1 MCRRLQQALKFVR
14 LARTQLRP
22 AAVEKARDGFF
33 TGMGDH
39 FHRNTQRK
47 IQTIMI
53 HILIGI
59 RAQLIKMCPI
69 MKELTDR
76 GVPYNFVFLAQHT
89 KTINEIIDQFG
100 IKRPDYIIC
109 PRNRDITSSLDMI
122 GWSCR
127 VLAHGLVHRR
137 RIFKGDRKGVVLIH
151 GDAPPLLLGGLLAKA
166 QGLTVGQV
174 EAGLRSFNFLKP
186 FPEELTRVI
195 SSKIGLIDL
204 YFCQDETSA
213 ANVRKFYRYKD
224 IIITNYNTII
234 DAIHLARQQTESFVP
249 ASEHEKYGIVTIH
262 RFETISNP
270 AALADLVELLIDI
283 SKIITLRFILHP
295 PTNEAL
301 KKHGLLSRLQQTD
314 NIDLIPRLSF
324 FEFSRQLAGCAP
336 TGYQATADASAATS
350 PGGNTPLP
358 FPTPPTS
365 PGCANRWNGSCRVA
379 TNTSAARTRTIP

>member
-1 MCRRLQQALKFVR
+1 
-14 LARTQLRP
+14 
-22 AAVEKARDGFF
+22 
-33 TGMGDH
+33 
-39 FHRNTQRK
+39 
-47 IQTIMI
+47 MI

-324 FEFSRQLAGCAP
+324 FEFSRQLAGCSFIISDGGSNQEESYYLGIPCLLMRNETERQEGIGENAVLSRFDRQTIEEFIRNHERYRREP
-336 TGYQATADASAATS
+336 VKPAIS
-350 PGGNTPLP
+350 P
-358 FPTPPTS
+358 S
-365 PGCANRWNGSCRVA
+365 RKIVDHIVSYV
-379 TNTSAARTRTIP
+379 